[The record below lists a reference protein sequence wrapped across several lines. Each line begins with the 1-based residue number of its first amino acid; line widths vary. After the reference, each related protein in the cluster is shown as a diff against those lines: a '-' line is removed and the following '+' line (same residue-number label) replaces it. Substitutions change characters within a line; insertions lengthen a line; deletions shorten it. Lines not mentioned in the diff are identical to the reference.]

1 MWLQVLA
8 TLLISLVLVVPTG
21 RYLYHTFTAED
32 KSGSRALGWME
43 RLVYRAA
50 GVDPDK
56 NMNPREYLTA
66 LIMNN
71 AVMALLVY
79 LLLRLQ
85 GVLPLNPRG
94 LPGLAPALAF
104 NTVVSFVTNTNL
116 QNYTG
121 EATLSNLSQ
130 MAGITFLMFTS
141 AASGLAAAFAF
152 IRGVSGHPLGNYWR
166 DFTRAIIRL
175 LLPAALI
182 LSLVLVAQG
191 VPQTLTSEVPAAT
204 LEGAVQRIIMG
215 PVASLESIKHIGTNG
230 GGFFGANAA
239 HPYENPTPLT
249 NLLHILAMLWLPTAI
264 LYALGLFVNNT
275 RQGWVYLFT
284 ASVLFIVL
292 LAMAMDFELVGNPL
306 MHQAGLPGPSME
318 GKEVRFGIPQSV
330 LFAGVTT
337 AANTGSVN
345 SMHESLTPMGV
356 FAPLVLMMLNAVF
369 GGGGVGLINLVLIS
383 MLAVFLVGLMV
394 GRTPEFLR
402 KKLEPREITLIA
414 IVILV
419 HPFLILAPTAISLIT
434 QVGRAALTHTGPH
447 GLTQAL
453 YEFTSSAANNGSA
466 FAGIHSGTAFWNT
479 ATGLVIF
486 FGRYV
491 SIAAA
496 LAIAGSLHVKKP
508 VPLGPGTLRTDT
520 ALFMGVLIGVIIV
533 VGALTFFP
541 ALALGPIAEHLAL
554 FGH

>member
-306 MHQAGLPGPSME
+306 MHQAGLPGPSMD

-402 KKLEPREITLIA
+402 KKLEPREIT
-414 IVILV
+414 
-419 HPFLILAPTAISLIT
+419 
-434 QVGRAALTHTGPH
+434 Q
-447 GLTQAL
+447 
-453 YEFTSSAANNGSA
+453 
-466 FAGIHSGTAFWNT
+466 
-479 ATGLVIF
+479 
-486 FGRYV
+486 
-491 SIAAA
+491 
-496 LAIAGSLHVKKP
+496 
-508 VPLGPGTLRTDT
+508 LRERRC
-520 ALFMGVLIGVIIV
+520 LRGGY
-533 VGALTFFP
+533 FP
-541 ALALGPIAEHLAL
+541 
-554 FGH
+554 